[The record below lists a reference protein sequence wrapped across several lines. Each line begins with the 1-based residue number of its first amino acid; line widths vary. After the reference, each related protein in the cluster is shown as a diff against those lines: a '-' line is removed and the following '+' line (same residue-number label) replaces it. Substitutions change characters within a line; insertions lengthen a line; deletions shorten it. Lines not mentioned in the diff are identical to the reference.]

1 MSQSPS
7 PAWLPVRV
15 EAMMTADLEAVLAIE
30 RASFPAPWP
39 REIFLRELHDDQIAR
54 LFVAHAAEG
63 THQGTVVGYACAW
76 LVVDEL
82 HITNFAV
89 HPEFRRRHVGDQLLQ
104 GVLTRAQEQ
113 GGRQALLEVRASN
126 RGAQRLYGRFG
137 FVPVAVRKGYYTDNN
152 EDAIVMFLTDIVA
165 GLQRRASQAE

>member
-1 MSQSPS
+1 MSQMPS

-15 EAMMTADLEAVLAIE
+15 EAMMAVDLEAVLAIE

-39 REIFLRELHDDQIAR
+39 RKIFLQELHDDHIAR
-54 LFVAHAAEG
+54 LFVARAAES

-89 HPEFRRRHVGDQLLQ
+89 HPEFRRRHVADQLLQ

-137 FVPVAVRKGYYTDNN
+137 FAPVAVRKGYYTDDN
-152 EDAIVMFLTDIVA
+152 EDAIVMFLADIVA